1 MKLKLILNSV
11 LYAAA
16 TLLTAICIFSNAS
29 ADETPSQQIQG
40 DDPWSKTYVFQFDQD
55 TFYIPAVWIT
65 DTYDTVPL
73 IQQLQKPPNGTLIR
87 VVRAIGFN
95 PLAPDYIF
103 RFPETLADMS
113 KLQNPRLVAG
123 RSFLAGIE
131 LGNSYGG
138 KGYIAKTFPKGFWDK
153 MKPDGSSAGKDCC
166 VFTISC
172 NAKTFK
178 TTEPGGSYCFADR
191 AAYDNIYI
199 RYVWDG
205 RYVDP
210 ATWEDQD
217 RRVQQLLDWLKTPP
231 NQRPKFLPDLPP
243 KDKQ

>member
-1 MKLKLILNSV
+1 MKLKFELIMFTQLIAAV
-11 LYAAA
+11 L
-16 TLLTAICIFSNAS
+16 LAICITSNVEAEDVAS
-29 ADETPSQQIQG
+29 PQTAG
-40 DDPWSKTYVFQFDQD
+40 DDPWSKTYEFKFEHD

-65 DTYDTVPL
+65 DTSDTVPL
-73 IQQLQKPPNGTLIR
+73 VHQLKKLPNGTIIR
-87 VVRAIGFN
+87 VVRAVGFN

-113 KLQNPRLVAG
+113 KLENPRLVAG
-123 RSFLAGIE
+123 RSFLAEIE
-131 LGNSYGG
+131 LRNFHGG
-138 KGYIAKTFPKGFWDK
+138 EDYVSKTFPKGFWDK
-153 MKPDGSSAGKDCC
+153 MKPDGSSAGRDCC
-166 VFTISC
+166 VFTLSC

-178 TTEPGGSYCFADR
+178 TIEPSGSYCYADR
-191 AAYDNIYI
+191 AAYDNISI

-231 NQRPKFLPDLPP
+231 NQRPKYLADLPP
-243 KDKQ
+243 KDKP